1 METMRNLNG
10 LKYAKNMKK
19 LTFYILILFFC
30 STFNSFGQGVGSV
43 SGIVIENEFGEGL
56 FGANIFINETARGAA
71 SDINGAYTISGID
84 EGSYTIT
91 FSMIGFQ
98 KKTVTGVEVK
108 AGKNT
113 KIDVVLSIETY
124 ETEEVVIAAKSLTN
138 TEASLLAKRQKS
150 VSVSD
155 AISAEEISKS
165 GSGDAASAMKKV
177 TGASVVGG
185 KYVYIRGLGERYSS
199 TMLNGA
205 ELPSADPDKKS
216 FQLDL
221 IPGNMLNNIN
231 TIKTFTPDKPG
242 SFTGGLVDVTLKSY
256 PEKLSISFSSSV
268 GYNSIATGNNNFIL
282 GNNGGS
288 DYLGFDDGT
297 RDLPSN
303 LNNGNIDIPRTSTV
317 KSKEDALYLDNIS
330 KSFNNVMAP
339 VSAAANVN
347 SSFSLSAGNTLPL
360 DNENKSSLGYFGSFS
375 WGQKYSMIDNGEIGR
390 YKLVGSLKDVSGLE
404 AEFEGRDTKGS
415 MTVDWGAIANV
426 AYKNSLLGEFK
437 FSYMRTQSA
446 NSTGRYMV
454 GVRDR
459 DRSTETS
466 TTTFETRTISW
477 TERSLNNYQFEGE
490 HAISALSDLKL
501 DWKVSYAINDQNEP
515 DQRYFFNIFKIN
527 NDGSRTYAFD
537 GANSQPLS
545 RYFRDLEETN
555 FSTQLNLSMPFKI
568 WDNHQTKVKAGIYTS
583 NVNRTYDQL
592 RFDYET
598 NNIAFNNYNG
608 DIQALFNDVGIID
621 SLSRPNSPSRWFGLT
636 LDNQAV
642 KDSTNYFRGDSEIFA
657 SYLMFDL
664 PITNRLRFIGG
675 ARLETT
681 LMNSKTL
688 DTDDAIG
695 KLDNTDILPSANIIY
710 ALDETMNLRLAYT
723 NTLARPTFREL
734 APYLS
739 FEFVGDFLYVGNP
752 NLKRTLVENYDLR
765 WEWFMN
771 PGEIAAV
778 SGFYK
783 DFTNPIESYI
793 DPTFSD
799 DNTLR
804 SVKNVDR
811 AEVYGLEVEL
821 RKNLGFITPAL
832 NNFKFGSNFSLV
844 KSVVDVPQEEIDEK
858 IYNGDPTPDK
868 TRPFIGQSPYLF
880 NINLTYDNFESST
893 SAGIFYTLFGDRLFV
908 TGRHATPDVY
918 ERGYGT
924 LDLKVTQGIF
934 ENFEIA
940 LSGKNL
946 LDPKQV
952 FSYRLDNGVV
962 DKEFN
967 YSAYNQG
974 RNFSISISYK
984 P

>member
-1 METMRNLNG
+1 METKLSIRWRNT
-10 LKYAKNMKK
+10 AQAMKIFTK
-19 LTFYILILFFC
+19 TYLLIFISAFPLFAQDAG
-30 STFNSFGQGVGSV
+30 TIKGVVVDNDFGD
-43 SGIVIENEFGEGL
+43 GL
-56 FGANIFINETARGAA
+56 FGVNVFIQGSARGAA
-71 SDINGAYTISGID
+71 TDINGEYSISGVEPGTYTIS
-84 EGSYTIT
+84 Y
-91 FSMIGFQ
+91 SMIGFQ
-98 KKTVTGVEVK
+98 KQIVKNVEIEPDE
-108 AGKNT
+108 T
-113 KIDVVLSIETY
+113 IKIDIVLSTETY
-124 ETEEVVIAAKSLTN
+124 ETEEVVISAKAVTN

-185 KYVYIRGLGERYSS
+185 KYIYIRGLGERYSA

-256 PEKLSISFSSSV
+256 PEKMSISLSSSV
-268 GYNSIATGNNNFIL
+268 GYNSIATGNDNFIL
-282 GNNGGS
+282 GNSGGN

-297 RDLPSN
+297 RDLPGA
-303 LNNGNIDIPRTSTV
+303 LEGGDIDIPRTSTV
-317 KSKEDALYLDNIS
+317 NTTEEALYLDKIS

-339 VSAAANVN
+339 TSAVANVN
-347 SSFSLSAGNTLPL
+347 SSFSLSIGNSISL
-360 DNENKSSLGYFGSFS
+360 DKDKNNSIGYFGSLS
-375 WGQKYSMIDNGEIGR
+375 WGQNYSMVENGDIGR
-390 YKLVGSLKDVSGLE
+390 YKLVGALSDVTGLE
-404 AEFEGRDTKGS
+404 AEFEGTDTKGS
-415 MTVDWGAIANV
+415 YNVDWGAIANV
-426 AYKNSLLGEFK
+426 AYKNADVGEIM

-459 DRSTETS
+459 DRSSASS
-466 TTTFETRTISW
+466 TVTFETRVVSW
-477 TERSLNNYQFEGE
+477 TERALDSYQLEGD
-490 HAISALSDLKL
+490 HQISALDNLKL
-501 DWKVSYAINDQNEP
+501 EWKVSYALNTQDEP
-515 DQRYFFNIFKIN
+515 DQRYFFNVFRVN
-527 NDGSRTYAFD
+527 NDGSKTYAFD

-555 FSTQLNLSMPFKI
+555 FSAQLNLTYPFKVWNNYSAKI
-568 WDNHQTKVKAGIYTS
+568 KSGLYSS
-583 NVNRTYDQL
+583 NVDREYNQK
-592 RFDYET
+592 RFDYNT
-598 NNIAFNNYNG
+598 NRLNFGDYDGNIE
-608 DIQALFNDVGIID
+608 ALFNDTGIID
-621 SLSRPNSPSRWFGLT
+621 SVSRPNSPSRWFGLT
-636 LDNQAV
+636 IDNEAV
-642 KDSTNYFRGDSEIFA
+642 KDSTNYFRGDSEILA
-657 SYLMFDL
+657 SYLMLEL

-681 LMNSKTL
+681 LMNSWTL
-688 DTDDAIG
+688 DSDDAKG
-695 KLDNTDILPSANIIY
+695 SLDNTDILPSLNIIY
-710 ALDETMNLRLAYT
+710 ALNENMNLRFAYT

-752 NLKRTLVENYDLR
+752 NLKRTLIANYDVR

-771 PGEIAAV
+771 PGEIVAL

-804 SVKNVDR
+804 SVKNVDE
-811 AEVYGLEVEL
+811 ALVYGLEVEL
-821 RKNLGFITPAL
+821 RKGLGFISSAL
-832 NNFKFGSNFSLV
+832 QNFKVGSNFSLV
-844 KSVVDVPQEEIDEK
+844 ESVVDIPQEELDEK
-858 IYNGDPTPDK
+858 IFNGDPNPDK

-880 NINLTYDNFESST
+880 NINMTYDNYETAT
-893 SAGIFYTLFGDRLFV
+893 SAGVFYTLFGDRLFL

-924 LDLKVTQGIF
+924 LDFKVTQGVF
-934 ENFEIA
+934 ENFELA
-940 LSGKNL
+940 LSAKNI
-946 LDPKQV
+946 LDPEQI

-962 DKEFN
+962 EKEFN
-967 YSAYNQG
+967 YSAYNMG
-974 RNFSISISYK
+974 RTFSVSISYK